1 MNIHV
6 HTYWISILVPW
17 DTLLRADLKRPLW
30 PHRGGWL
37 LRHGAYLLGGLM
49 SNRGGS
55 NEGSKKLIDSGC
67 ILKWEP
73 TLSLCNFLAGATCP
87 HISLVVQS
95 RAGWET
101 VCRVAMAEVAE
112 INPLHFS
119 YFCKDWDR
127 GLGLGAYYPLWV
139 LAEIP
144 ASGEARVNT
153 FIFHCIVV
161 FFNMEH
167 LLAVYLLRLAGGQWF
182 GAEERL
188 DYVLLVYLHFSG
200 MWFLET
206 GNSSCLSQCP
216 WGLERCLAHDMFC
229 IWNEWWMNE
238 CLFPL
243 FEIFFPQL
251 FL

>member
-1 MNIHV
+1 M
-6 HTYWISILVPW
+6 YF
-17 DTLLRADLKRPLW
+17 
-30 PHRGGWL
+30 
-37 LRHGAYLLGGLM
+37 
-49 SNRGGS
+49 
-55 NEGSKKLIDSGC
+55 
-67 ILKWEP
+67 LKWEP

-127 GLGLGAYYPLWV
+127 GLELGAYYPLWV

-144 ASGEARVNT
+144 ASGEAQVNT

-167 LLAVYLLRLAGGQWF
+167 LLAVYLLRLADDDGRWSVIWSWREIRLCSPCLFAFQRDVIF
-182 GAEERL
+182 GNWKFILFITVSLGSRTL
-188 DYVLLVYLHFSG
+188 PGTWYVLHMKWMMDEWMFVPSVWNSLSPVVSIVHFLIVVLNYGKLKEAFSDPR
-200 MWFLET
+200 L
-206 GNSSCLSQCP
+206 
-216 WGLERCLAHDMFC
+216 
-229 IWNEWWMNE
+229 
-238 CLFPL
+238 
-243 FEIFFPQL
+243 
-251 FL
+251 